1 MGNIK
6 KKKLGG
12 KETKILSKALL
23 PLIQQARRRPA
34 LHFPVRGWTAAM
46 GARGRQGSVGSVA
59 PLLSARGPP
68 TQPPSAPRCC
78 AHRGAPPGH
87 PLPRGAP
94 APRTAVPRRDLIL
107 LASLVCPCPHVGAPF
122 HDHTLGLVVSWD
134 CFTSEWLRDSHCGF
148 LQISDANELKT
159 HQKRS

>member
-1 MGNIK
+1 MGNI

-12 KETKILSKALL
+12 KETKILPKALL

-34 LHFPVRGWTAAM
+34 LHFPVRGWMAAM

-68 TQPPSAPRCC
+68 TQPRSAPPCC

-94 APRTAVPRRDLIL
+94 APRTAVPRRDLIFWPL
-107 LASLVCPCPHVGAPF
+107 WSAHVGAPF

-134 CFTSEWLRDSHCGF
+134 CFTSEWFRDSHCGF